1 MTQYKYICII
11 NSGVITIYRA
21 ALIKERDDGLVLLQ
35 PKDTSDKIVC
45 PKDEVFDT
53 LDDVHKALKK
63 LRSTYEYYATGSIRE
78 VI

>member
-1 MTQYKYICII
+1 MTQYKYIYMI
-11 NSGVITIYRA
+11 NSGIITIYRA
-21 ALIKERDDGLVLLQ
+21 KLIKKRDDGLILLQ

-53 LDDVHKALKK
+53 LDDVHNALKK
-63 LRSTYEYYATGSIRE
+63 LKAAYEYYATLNIRE

>member
-1 MTQYKYICII
+1 MI

-21 ALIKERDDGLVLLQ
+21 TLVKERSDGLILLQ
-35 PKDTSDKIVC
+35 PKDNLDKIVF

-53 LDDVHKALKK
+53 LDDARNAIKKGKAA
-63 LRSTYEYYATGSIRE
+63 YEYYATFNIKE

>member
-1 MTQYKYICII
+1 MAQYKYIFMI

-21 ALIKERDDGLVLLQ
+21 RLIKERDDGLILLQ
-35 PKDTSDKIVC
+35 PKDTLDKIVC

-53 LDDVHKALKK
+53 LDDVRNAIKKRKAA
-63 LRSTYEYYATGSIRE
+63 YEYYATFDIKE

>member
-1 MTQYKYICII
+1 MTQYKYIFMI

-21 ALIKERDDGLVLLQ
+21 TLVKKRSDGLILLQ
-35 PKDTSDKIVC
+35 PKDTSDKIVY

-53 LDDVHKALKK
+53 LDDARNAIKK
-63 LRSTYEYYATGSIRE
+63 RKTAYEYYATFDIKE

>member
-1 MTQYKYICII
+1 MTQYKYIFMI

-21 ALIKERDDGLVLLQ
+21 TLVKKRSDGLILLQ
-35 PKDTSDKIVC
+35 PKDTSDKIVY

-53 LDDVHKALKK
+53 LDDARNAIKK
-63 LRSTYEYYATGSIRE
+63 RKTAYEYYATFDIIE